1 MGPPLRVSRPLAMRE
16 IQGFKDIHVLL
27 MSPLKPRGEFMTFVL
42 EDIVVCRPYM
52 HLVPIQHPSA
62 IKGVSICQCSMW
74 PEHDSE
80 K

>member
-1 MGPPLRVSRPLAMRE
+1 MGPPLQVSRPLTTRE

-27 MSPLKPRGEFMTFVL
+27 MSPLKPRGEFMIFVL
-42 EDIVVCRPYM
+42 EDIVVRHPYM

-62 IKGVSICQCSMW
+62 VKGVSICQCSMRL
-74 PEHDSE
+74 EHDLE